1 VNEYSSALNALT
13 KVVSKGKSLDVSF
26 LSSDSP
32 LAKQLS
38 YGVLRHYYE
47 LDAIVNHLLSK
58 PLAKKHHDLKLLLS
72 LGIYSI
78 DHLKRPSHASVNAAV
93 ETTKTLKKPWAKG
106 LINGV
111 LRQYIREQ
119 DIREKLNSSEITS
132 NHPKWLEERISNAYP
147 DLASEIF
154 RGNNTQAQMT
164 LRVNTSKISLLE
176 YQNLLQEADIKS
188 SLGKYSPYAIILEQA
203 TSVENLPFFREGYV
217 SVQDEASQLVA
228 PLLQVKDNHR
238 VLDACAAPGGKTCH
252 ILEINSELNQ
262 KIDLL
267 AMDISQERLKLV
279 EENLDRLGLSCN
291 LEAADLMDLNPEQKF
306 DRILLDAPCSAT
318 GIIRRH
324 PDIKLLR
331 RDEDIDKLASAQ
343 LELLAKA
350 WSLLEEEGE
359 LVYTTCSILPT
370 ENENVISAF
379 LATDASAQSI
389 PIETSW
395 GQAAGNG
402 RQLLPNLSDDAPDN
416 NLSTDGFFFAKLK
429 KIYIKKNVL

>member
-1 VNEYSSALNALT
+1 
-13 KVVSKGKSLDVSF
+13 
-26 LSSDSP
+26 
-32 LAKQLS
+32 
-38 YGVLRHYYE
+38 
-47 LDAIVNHLLSK
+47 
-58 PLAKKHHDLKLLLS
+58 
-72 LGIYSI
+72 
-78 DHLKRPSHASVNAAV
+78 
-93 ETTKTLKKPWAKG
+93 
-106 LINGV
+106 
-111 LRQYIREQ
+111 
-119 DIREKLNSSEITS
+119 
-132 NHPKWLEERISNAYP
+132 
-147 DLASEIF
+147 
-154 RGNNTQAQMT
+154 
-164 LRVNTSKISLLE
+164 
-176 YQNLLQEADIKS
+176 
-188 SLGKYSPYAIILEQA
+188 
-203 TSVENLPFFREGYV
+203 
-217 SVQDEASQLVA
+217 
-228 PLLQVKDNHR
+228 
-238 VLDACAAPGGKTCH
+238 
-252 ILEINSELNQ
+252 
-262 KIDLL
+262 
-267 AMDISQERLKLV
+267 
-279 EENLDRLGLSCN
+279 
-291 LEAADLMDLNPEQKF
+291 MDLNPEQKF